1 MWEKSPRTRIFWVWA
16 NSFVRFEQSYRAI
29 ANAVKLPGVEDPR
42 TEILGLVLKW
52 LESDSNWDWLMILDS
67 ADDAS
72 IFFSYQAAR
81 IAQKSD
87 QTHNAAPLSTYL
99 PQNPR
104 GLILISSRDRNA
116 AFQLTGRKA
125 NIIEVGE
132 LKIEEAK
139 TLLRKKLPND
149 LSGEKDRTSLVLN
162 LGYLPLAIT

>member
-1 MWEKSPRTRIFWVWA
+1 
-16 NSFVRFEQSYRAI
+16 
-29 ANAVKLPGVEDPR
+29 
-42 TEILGLVLKW
+42 
-52 LESDSNWDWLMILDS
+52 MILDS
-67 ADDAS
+67 ADDAG
-72 IFFSYQAAR
+72 IFFSYQAGR

-87 QTHNAAPLSTYL
+87 QTHNAATLSTYL